1 MDDYTWQAMIQ
12 RRKAR
17 RRQMLIAIPLL
28 FACALGALIWYF
40 GIWRRSPDF
49 AVEAAVAAAKNH
61 DEAAFQ
67 KYVNLDRITGDAYD
81 DLTVDLFAYDSTLTE
96 SSKVLFEKFYVLI
109 KPQMVDGTKDVILG
123 YLKTGEW
130 TLPDGTDILKGR
142 QLGIDYERFIERS
155 QLCNTD
161 IEKVGEVRRT
171 SETTAVV
178 PLDIR
183 ETYTG
188 TAFRLELQLEKGKEG
203 WQIVK
208 IRNYRAY
215 LDDVAPIFNRDIESY
230 INATKDIVA
239 KYNGT
244 LDACRERFTASTT
257 TADGSMTDG
266 QRAAIANMLEDEVIP
281 ALKKRQRELDEV
293 KVPPGA
299 AYLAKQ
305 RKDSTETTIASWQHY
320 IRAMRTGDASEY
332 AKAEALHKQELAID
346 LRIEDIIHHTAVSKN
361 IPNLP

>member
-17 RRQMLIAIPLL
+17 RQQMLIAIPLL
-28 FACALGALIWYF
+28 LACAIGTLIWYF
-40 GIWRRSPDF
+40 GIWRRSPEF
-49 AVEAAVAAAKNH
+49 ATQAAVAAAKEH
-61 DEAAFQ
+61 DAATFQ
-67 KYVNLDRITGDAYD
+67 KYVNLDRITEGAYD

-109 KPQMVDGTKDVILG
+109 KPQMVEGTRDVILG
-123 YLKTGEW
+123 YLNTGDW

-155 QLCNTD
+155 QLRNTSL
-161 IEKVGEVRRT
+161 EKVGELRRT
-171 SETTAVV
+171 GENTAVL

-183 ETYTG
+183 ETYTN
-188 TAFRLELQLEKGKEG
+188 TPFRLEVQLEKGKEG

-208 IRNYRAY
+208 ILNYRAY
-215 LDDVAPIFNRDIESY
+215 LDAVAPIFNKDIESY
-230 INATKDIVA
+230 IEATSGIIA
-239 KYNGT
+239 KYNET
-244 LDACRERFTASTT
+244 LDACRQRFTATTSTE
-257 TADGSMTDG
+257 DGSLTDG

-320 IRAMRTGDASEY
+320 IKAMRTGDQSEY